1 MVDAGDLPQLWVY
14 FLVTPQR
21 RMRWKKLYLPFA
33 GLALPSRAGLI
44 CPTAAA
50 APAAAAPAAPATVA
64 AIVAPAATS
73 LLRAG
78 PVFPTS
84 VSSTRD

>member
-1 MVDAGDLPQLWVY
+1 MGILSGNTTEKNAAEGTL
-14 FLVTPQR
+14 
-21 RMRWKKLYLPFA
+21 LPFA
-33 GLALPSRAGLI
+33 GSALPSRAGLI

-50 APAAAAPAAPATVA
+50 APPATVA

-84 VSSTRD
+84 VSSMRD